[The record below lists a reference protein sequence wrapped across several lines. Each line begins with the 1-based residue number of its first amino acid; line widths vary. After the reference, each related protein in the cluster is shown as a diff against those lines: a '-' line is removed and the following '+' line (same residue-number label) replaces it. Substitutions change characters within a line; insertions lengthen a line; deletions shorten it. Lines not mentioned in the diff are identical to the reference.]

1 MKTNTLEFDAQA
13 LREKILDLAMRG
25 KLVPQDPNDEPAS
38 VLLKKIKAEKE
49 KLIKEKKIKKSKP
62 LAPISDNEKP
72 FDIPDS
78 WEWVRL
84 GDAAN
89 FIGTGMVVPSSQQY
103 KDLEDE
109 TMIPY
114 FKMNNIGNWNGE
126 FDLTNIVYIKKNE
139 KVDKYLISSDELLF
153 NTRNSRELVGK
164 TTVVPTIN
172 KRIVANNNI
181 LRITTF
187 GNIQTKFLNYILIS
201 PYGKNLF
208 FNLTTATTNVAA
220 IYQKQLREI
229 MIPLPPLEEQSRIA
243 AKIAQLFA
251 LLRKVESSTQ
261 QYAKLQTLLKSK
273 VLDLAMRGKLVE
285 QDTHDEPAS
294 VLLKKIKAEKEQL
307 IKEGKIKKSKPLPP
321 ITDDEKPFD
330 IPNSWEWVR
339 LGDIGA
345 WAAGATPSRKHS
357 EYYGGDIPWLK
368 TGDLNDG
375 IVEET
380 SEKIT
385 ELGVKNS
392 SVKINNPG
400 NILIAMYGATIGKLG
415 IVGKKELVTNQAC
428 CGCTPYKGI
437 YNQYLFY
444 YLLSSRK
451 RLIDLG
457 SGGAQPN
464 ISKQKIEKFTFPLP
478 PQSEQSRVTA
488 KIVQLLP
495 FLGEV
500 EFSAEQ

>member
-1 MKTNTLEFDAQA
+1 MKTNTLDFDAQA

-38 VLLKKIKAEKE
+38 VLLEKIKAEKE
-49 KLIKEKKIKKSKP
+49 QLIKEKKIKKSKP
-62 LAPISDNEKP
+62 LAPITDEEKP

-84 GDAAN
+84 GDICISN
-89 FIGTGMVVPSSQQY
+89 IGVTYKPSY
-103 KDLEDE
+103 KVEEPTKTKILRA
-109 TMIPY
+109 
-114 FKMNNIGNWNGE
+114 NNIENNQLNNKKLV
-126 FDLTNIVYIKKNE
+126 FLTLDTLP
-139 KVDKYLISSDELLF
+139 DKYYLKENDILMAVRSGSK
-153 NTRNSRELVGK
+153 RLVGK
-164 TTVVPTIN
+164 SAVVTHDFANYSFGAFMSKIRVIQANSYFVDYFLNSLFFREQLGDANTTTIN
-172 KRIVANNNI
+172 QITQSMINN
-181 LRITTF
+181 F
-187 GNIQTKFLNYILIS
+187 
-201 PYGKNLF
+201 
-208 FNLTTATTNVAA
+208 V
-220 IYQKQLREI
+220 
-229 MIPLPPLEEQSRIA
+229 IPFPPLSEQSRIA

-285 QDTHDEPAS
+285 QDPHDEPAS
-294 VLLKKIKAEKEQL
+294 VLLEKIKAEKEQL
-307 IKEGKIKKSKPLPP
+307 VKEGKIKKSKPLPP

-330 IPNSWEWVR
+330 IPNGWEWVR

-392 SVKINNPG
+392 SVKINKPG

-451 RLIDLG
+451 RLINLG

-464 ISKQKIEKFTFPLP
+464 ISKQKIEKFAFPLP

-488 KIVQLLP
+488 KIEQLLP
-495 FLGEV
+495 FLGKV

>member
-84 GDAAN
+84 GNAAN

-294 VLLKKIKAEKEQL
+294 VLLEKIKAEKAE
-307 IKEGKIKKSKPLPP
+307 IVKEKKIKKSKPLPP
-321 ITDDEKPFD
+321 ITDEEKPFD
-330 IPNSWEWVR
+330 IPDSWEWVR
-339 LGDIGA
+339 LGDVYHFVDYRGK
-345 WAAGATPSRKHS
+345 TPHKISSGIRLITAKNVRNGYIKLEPEEFISLEEHKERS
-357 EYYGGDIPWLK
+357 TRGLINKGDIFITTEAPMGLVALNNFDEPIATAQRLITLQKVSKYQDSSFAAFQMQSSFFQKELQQKATGSTVKGIKASNLK
-368 TGDLNDG
+368 QVL
-375 IVEET
+375 
-380 SEKIT
+380 
-385 ELGVKNS
+385 
-392 SVKINNPG
+392 
-400 NILIAMYGATIGKLG
+400 ILI
-415 IVGKKELVTNQAC
+415 
-428 CGCTPYKGI
+428 P
-437 YNQYLFY
+437 
-444 YLLSSRK
+444 
-451 RLIDLG
+451 
-457 SGGAQPN
+457 
-464 ISKQKIEKFTFPLP
+464 PL
-478 PQSEQSRVTA
+478 
-488 KIVQLLP
+488 
-495 FLGEV
+495 
-500 EFSAEQ
+500 AEQRRTVKKISQVLKLLK

>member
-13 LREKILDLAMRG
+13 LREKILDLPMRG

-273 VLDLAMRGKLVE
+273 VLDLAMRGKLVK
-285 QDTHDEPAS
+285 QDPNDEPAS
-294 VLLKKIKAEKEQL
+294 ELLKKIKAEKAEL
-307 IKEGKIKKSKPLPP
+307 IKEKKIKKSKPLPP

-330 IPNSWEWVR
+330 IPDSWEWVR
-339 LGDIGA
+339 LGEITKKITDGTHNPPPNAHLGKQIISAVNIKNGKIDFKLSDRFV
-345 WAAGATPSRKHS
+345 TNLQFEKEDKRTHIRR
-357 EYYGGDIPWLK
+357 GDILF
-368 TGDLNDG
+368 TIVGSLGNAA
-375 IVEET
+375 IVET
-380 SEKIT
+380 DKMFTAQRSVAII
-385 ELGVKNS
+385 NS
-392 SVKINNPG
+392 DLPSKYLYYSLISKMFQEQIFNNAKG
-400 NILIAMYGATIGKLG
+400 T
-415 IVGKKELVTNQAC
+415 TQ
-428 CGCTPYKGI
+428 KGI
-437 YNQYLFY
+437 YLKK
-444 YLLSSRK
+444 LSG
-451 RLIDLG
+451 LVL
-457 SGGAQPN
+457 
-464 ISKQKIEKFTFPLP
+464 PLP
-478 PQSEQSRVTA
+478 PLKEQGRIVN
-488 KIVQLLP
+488 KINKL
-495 FLGEV
+495 
-500 EFSAEQ
+500 SKIM